1 MLAGMNCAE
10 AVNFGPPDWLP
21 WGHYVGNKYRKD
33 AKAATLSNDAL
44 LVNLAKAA
52 PMVQQRLAAV
62 RPLPLS
68 SMTITMRC
76 AVSVFLHTHSRLVP
90 APVQALPSRAFIV
103 W

>member
-1 MLAGMNCAE
+1 MHDDMMQSREQPLCFFTLSRSIDTYMWSLAAGLNCAE

-52 PMVQQRLAAV
+52 PMVQKRLAQV
-62 RPLPLS
+62 WS
-68 SMTITMRC
+68 S
-76 AVSVFLHTHSRLVP
+76 
-90 APVQALPSRAFIV
+90 
-103 W
+103 

>member
-1 MLAGMNCAE
+1 MCLCIAGLNCAE

-52 PMVQQRLAAV
+52 PLVQKRLAEV
-62 RPLPLS
+62 RVALACSQSLTAS
-68 SMTITMRC
+68 GLLQKMSMTGSSCM
-76 AVSVFLHTHSRLVP
+76 
-90 APVQALPSRAFIV
+90 
-103 W
+103 